1 MDIISLL
8 LMFLFLHS
16 TKIFDKY
23 IDNTILNNFHLFI
36 LLITQLHKHI
46 ILFTRQS
53 VEVILIFYANF
64 FCTNMNLSHA
74 NFFFTQFSCQFYRV
88 ILILIGTIIFTKYF
102 YYLLIQLVAIIVTSL
117 LIQAVAIITINVEVP
132 YYLRLVM
139 WLVLIDAI

>member
-36 LLITQLHKHI
+36 LLIKQLHKHI

-53 VEVILIFYANF
+53 VECIILMPI
-64 FCTNMNLSHA
+64 
-74 NFFFTQFSCQFYRV
+74 FFFTQFSCQFYRV

-102 YYLLIQLVAIIVTSL
+102 YFLLIQLVAIIVTSL

-139 WLVLIDAI
+139 WLVLIGA

>member
-23 IDNTILNNFHLFI
+23 IDNKILNNFHLFI
-36 LLITQLHKHI
+36 FLITQLHIHI

-117 LIQAVAIITINVEVP
+117 LIQAVAIITINVEP